1 MYGKDVQLDEVMVG
15 LKYKED
21 QNYFDIRFMM
31 NNFVLSTIIL
41 VTMLLYHDGADDR

>member
-21 QNYFDIRFMM
+21 RIISISVFMM

-41 VTMLLYHDGADDR
+41 VTMLFNHDGADDR